1 MTSRALRFLALA
13 AVALLLAAVPRPVA
27 AQANTAETLTEASR
41 LYDDL
46 QVERA
51 VVLLRRVLSPSTPF
65 EVSRDQRVEAYLYLG
80 ASLAILGQ
88 RDSAVTYFRAALERD
103 PFADLDPARFTA
115 RERAA
120 FAEARQRTFAVGSRP
135 LPARQFDPRSEQIP
149 VVFVSTQPAAVRVEV
164 RSLGDTTGTVLFDRE
179 SEGVREIAWNG
190 MIEGEPM
197 PAGRYALIVRARNEA
212 GENDSSSF
220 AFSLAHEHEAL
231 EDTLPEFHEGELL
244 PERWPAAVAN
254 RDLGRGLAL
263 AGIALVIPSLGS
275 ERLGV
280 GGHRYA
286 HIAALGA
293 AGGGVFAFLE
303 RRRHP
308 VNEEAIAINNARRVQ
323 RAAHNAE
330 VTRRNAARLAA
341 MRLVIVPEV
350 AGP

>member
-1 MTSRALRFLALA
+1 MKLRDALLGLLVAVLALTTPPRALH
-13 AVALLLAAVPRPVA
+13 

-51 VVLLRRVLSPSTPF
+51 VVLLRRVLSPSSPF
-65 EVSRDQRVEAYLYLG
+65 EVSREQRVQAYMYLG

-120 FAEARQRTFAVGSRP
+120 FADARQRTLAVGSRP
-135 LPARQFDPRSEQIP
+135 LPMRRFDPRSEQIP
-149 VVFVSTQPAAVRVEV
+149 IVFVSTQPAAVRVEV
-164 RSLGDTTGTVLFDRE
+164 RSLVDTTGTVLFERE
-179 SEGVREIAWNG
+179 SEGVREVAWNG
-190 MIEGEPM
+190 TIAGTPVPE
-197 PAGRYALIVRARNEA
+197 GRYALIVRARNAA
-212 GENDSSSF
+212 GETDSSSL
-220 AFSLAHEHEAL
+220 AFTVAHDHEAL
-231 EDTLPEFHEGELL
+231 EDTLPEFRDGELL
-244 PERWPAAVAN
+244 PERWPASAAN

-275 ERLGV
+275 KDLGQ

-286 HIAALGA
+286 RLAALGA
-293 AGGGVFAFLE
+293 VGGGVFAFVD

-308 VNEEAIAINNARRVQ
+308 VNAGAIAINNARRVQ

-330 VTRRNAARLAA
+330 VSRRNAARLAA
-341 MRLVIVPEV
+341 MRVVIVPEV

>member
-1 MTSRALRFLALA
+1 MSRSASVMRLLALA
-13 AVALLLAAVPRPVA
+13 ISLATAPVPAL

-51 VVLLRRVLSPSTPF
+51 VVLLRRVLSPSSPF
-65 EVSRDQRVEAYLYLG
+65 EVSREQRVQAYVYLG

-120 FAEARQRTFAVGSRP
+120 FADARQRTLAVGSRP
-135 LPARQFDPRSEQIP
+135 LPMRRFDPRSEQVPI
-149 VVFVSTQPAAVRVEV
+149 VFVSTQPAAVRVEV
-164 RSLGDTTGTVLFDRE
+164 RSLVDTTGTVLFERE
-179 SEGVREIAWNG
+179 SEGVREVAWNG
-190 MIEGEPM
+190 TIAGVPVPE
-197 PAGRYALIVRARNEA
+197 GRYALIVRARNAA
-212 GENDSSSF
+212 GETDSSSL
-220 AFSLAHEHEAL
+220 AFTVGHDHEAL
-231 EDTLPEFHEGELL
+231 EDTLPAFREGDLL
-244 PERWPAAVAN
+244 PERWPASAAN

-275 ERLGV
+275 PHLGQ
-280 GGHRYA
+280 GGHPYA
-286 HIAALGA
+286 RLAALGA
-293 AGGGVFAFLE
+293 AGGGIFAFVE

-308 VNEEAIAINNARRVQ
+308 VNSGAIAINNARRVE

-330 VTRRNAARLAA
+330 VSRRNAARLAA
-341 MRLVIVPEV
+341 MRVVIVPEV
-350 AGP
+350 AAP